1 MQTIQQLTRQTKTKI
16 AIQGADVLTLEGW
29 IKDATVL
36 IEDGRFIS
44 INQESSPN
52 GFDFVNAKGLQM
64 LPGIIDLHGDAFERM
79 ICPRPGIHFPLAMAI
94 AENDRNLLSA
104 GITTFFCSITDSYE
118 PGLRSRD
125 SARALIELIL
135 KTGKQ
140 VLSCNHRIHIRH
152 EEANTKGHEELCD
165 WLTSGRVQL
174 LSINDHLPPVGDE
187 QMLSRYLNGLRRRLS
202 MSEEEI
208 KEFIVQIQQ
217 QRDEGYEQVEELVE
231 LAHNYRIPL
240 ASHDDDSQEKVA
252 ESQRRQVAI
261 AEFPGSIALAAQSRA
276 YGAAVLMGAPNLV
289 RGGSHVGY
297 MSVAEAAKNGVLDC
311 LCSDYHY
318 PSLFHAPFKLAE
330 LGLMSFE
337 QAWTLVS
344 SRPAAAAGISD
355 RKGKI
360 SPELDADFLLISP
373 NNSLP
378 TAIASVYITGQ
389 EVARYP
395 IISCLGEDL
404 SLGLIGG
411 RGDAG
416 TRRNFNN
423 K

>member
-1 MQTIQQLTRQTKTKI
+1 MGIIQELRTIIKGKV
-16 AIQGADVLTLEGW
+16 AIQGADVLAPEGW
-29 IKDATVL
+29 IQDATVL
-36 IEDGRFIS
+36 IEDGQFVS
-44 INQESSPN
+44 IDGGSSPQ
-52 GFDFVNAKGLQM
+52 GFDFVNARGLQM
-64 LPGIIDLHGDAFERM
+64 LPGIVDLHGDAFERM
-79 ICPRPGIHFPLAMAI
+79 ICPRPGVHFPLSMAI
-94 AENDRNLLSA
+94 AENDRNLLAA

-125 SARALIELIL
+125 SARALIEFIL
-135 KTGKQ
+135 GTGKQ
-140 VLSCNHRIHIRH
+140 VLSCNHKIHIRH

-165 WLTSGRVQL
+165 WLISGRIQL
-174 LSINDHLPPVGDE
+174 LSINDHLPPAGDS
-187 QMLSRYLNGLRRRLS
+187 QMLSRYLNGLRRRIS
-202 MSEEEI
+202 MSDEEI
-208 KEFIVQIQQ
+208 KEFIIEVQK
-217 QRDEGYEQVEELVE
+217 RREEGYKQVEELVE
-231 LAHNYRIPL
+231 LAHTHRIPL
-240 ASHDDDSQEKVA
+240 ASHDDDCEEKVA

-261 AEFPGSIALAAQSRA
+261 AEFPGSIALAAKSRA

-297 MSVAEAAKNGVLDC
+297 MSVAEAAKNNVLDC

-344 SRPAAAAGISD
+344 SRPAAAAGISNT
-355 RKGKI
+355 KGKI
-360 SPELDADFLLISP
+360 APGLDADFLLVSP

-389 EVARYP
+389 EAARYP
-395 IISCLGEDL
+395 I
-404 SLGLIGG
+404 
-411 RGDAG
+411 
-416 TRRNFNN
+416 

>member
-1 MQTIQQLTRQTKTKI
+1 MQTIQELTTLKRAKV
-16 AIQGADVLTLEGW
+16 AIQGADVLTPEGW

-36 IEDGRFIS
+36 IEDGRFVTIDGG
-44 INQESSPN
+44 SSPN

-79 ICPRPGIHFPLAMAI
+79 ICPRPGVNFPLEMAI
-94 AENDRNLLSA
+94 AENDRNLLFA

-125 SARALIELIL
+125 SARALIEFIL
-135 KTGKQ
+135 GTGKQ

-174 LSINDHLPPVGDE
+174 LSINDHLPPVGDP
-187 QMLSRYLNGLRRRLS
+187 QMLGRYLNGLRRRIS
-202 MSEEEI
+202 ISEEEI
-208 KEFIVQIQQ
+208 KEFIVQVQE
-217 QRDEGYEQVEELVE
+217 QRHEGYEQVEELVE
-231 LAHNYRIPL
+231 LAHTYRIPL
-240 ASHDDDSQEKVA
+240 ASHDDDCEEKVA
-252 ESQRRQVAI
+252 QSQRRQVAI

-297 MSVAEAAKNGVLDC
+297 MSVADAAKNDVLDC

-344 SRPAAAAGISD
+344 SRPAVAVGISD

-360 SPELDADFLLISP
+360 SPGLDADFLLISA

-395 IISCLGEDL
+395 IN
-404 SLGLIGG
+404 
-411 RGDAG
+411 RQ
-416 TRRNFNN
+416 
-423 K
+423 

>member
-1 MQTIQQLTRQTKTKI
+1 MQTIQESLTLTKSKI
-16 AIQGADVLTLEGW
+16 AIQGADVLIPDGW

-36 IEDGRFIS
+36 IEDGQFVS
-44 INQESSPN
+44 IDGGSSPQ

-64 LPGIIDLHGDAFERM
+64 LPGIVDLHGDAFERM
-79 ICPRPGIHFPLAMAI
+79 ICPRPGVNFPLPMAI

-125 SARALIELIL
+125 SARALIEFIL
-135 KTGKQ
+135 GTGKQ
-140 VLSCNHRIHIRH
+140 ILNCNHRIHIRH

-165 WLTSGRVQL
+165 WLTSGRIQL
-174 LSINDHLPPVGDE
+174 LSINDHLPPAGNE
-187 QMLSRYLNGLRRRLS
+187 QMLSRYLNGLRRRIS
-202 MSEEEI
+202 MSDEEI
-208 KEFIVQIQQ
+208 KEFIVQVQQ
-217 QRDEGYEQVEELVE
+217 QRHQGYKQVQELVE
-231 LAHNYRIPL
+231 LAHSYGIPL
-240 ASHDDDSQEKVA
+240 ASHDDDCEEKVL

-297 MSVAEAAKNGVLDC
+297 MSVAEAAKNHVLDC

-360 SPELDADFLLISP
+360 APGLDADFLLISP
-373 NNSLP
+373 NNPLP

-389 EVARYP
+389 EVAKYS
-395 IISCLGEDL
+395 I
-404 SLGLIGG
+404 
-411 RGDAG
+411 
-416 TRRNFNN
+416 
-423 K
+423 KK